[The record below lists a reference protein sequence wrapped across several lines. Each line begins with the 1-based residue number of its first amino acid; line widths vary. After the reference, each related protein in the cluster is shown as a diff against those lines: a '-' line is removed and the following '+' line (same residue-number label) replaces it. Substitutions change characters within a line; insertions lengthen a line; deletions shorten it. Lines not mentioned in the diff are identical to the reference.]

1 MINRILKNN
10 LLNRKYFFIFVS
22 SIFFVAF
29 AVFLLISQRRNIT
42 DNSFLDEFFIVIS
55 FLFILTLSFFF
66 INLLFRVLYQ
76 IRKKKVSSFNSKF
89 TLYFIGIAI
98 TPAFIVGA
106 LALLIINFGVND
118 WFNSKIQNVINNS
131 IYVAEGYLEEHKKNI
146 KTDIYAMASDLDRNH
161 HTFINELIKFE
172 NLFFAQSLIRN
183 FPESYLIDLNG
194 EILFQNK
201 NNIDFYYKPSNESL
215 IKTSQGEIALFT
227 STEVNKV
234 YALINLKKF
243 NNVFLYA
250 GRSMDKTVLSALNE
264 TRSAMSE
271 YKILEKNRFKISI
284 TFILIYLIITMILIF
299 ISILIGIKFAQ
310 RIVNPITKIIQ
321 ATDNI
326 SKGNYDLKVEKTN
339 DFIELNIL
347 SDSFNKMSHDIIIQR
362 NQIIVSKKHEAWSEI
377 AKKIAHEIKNPL
389 TPIQLSTDRLNKK
402 LSKLDVAEKKV
413 VLESIDTIKRQVDE
427 IKRLV
432 DEFSNFARM
441 PKPEFENHN
450 LKKILNSSLSLF
462 NSSYLNIKIKNIT
475 EEKKIIINCDDGQI
489 SRVINN
495 IIKNA
500 IFSINESSNKN
511 NGLIEV
517 KAVKL
522 NEFVLISIKDNGK
535 GFLEDEKTLLQPYYS
550 TKGKKYGS
558 GLGLSIVEKIINDH
572 GGYFK
577 IENNDKNEG
586 VVCKF
591 TIKYNA
597 E

>member
-10 LLNRKYFFIFVS
+10 LLNRWYFLIFVS
-22 SIFFVAF
+22 SIFFVGF
-29 AVFLLISQRRNIT
+29 AIFLLISQRRNIT
-42 DNSFLDEFFIVIS
+42 DNSLLDEFFIAMS
-55 FLFILTLSFFF
+55 TLFILSLSIFF
-66 INLLFRVLYQ
+66 INLMFRVLYQ
-76 IRKKKVSSFNSKF
+76 TRKKKVSSFNSKF
-89 TLYFIGIAI
+89 SIYFIGIAI

-106 LALLIINFGVND
+106 LALLIINFSVND

-146 KTDIYAMASDLDRNH
+146 KTDIYAMASDLNRNH
-161 HTFINELIKFE
+161 RIFLNESLKFE

-183 FPESYLIDLNG
+183 FPESYLIDMNG
-194 EILFQNK
+194 EIVFQNK
-201 NNIDFYYKPSNESL
+201 NNVNIYYKPSTESL

-234 YALINLKKF
+234 YALISLKKF
-243 NNVFLYA
+243 NDIFLYA
-250 GRSMDKTVLSALNE
+250 GRSMDKTVLSALSE

-271 YKILEKNRFKISI
+271 YEILKKNRFKISI

-310 RIVNPITKIIQ
+310 RIVNPITRIIQ
-321 ATDNI
+321 ATDSI
-326 SKGNYDLKVEKTN
+326 SKGNYDSKLKKTN

-347 SDSFNKMSHDIIIQR
+347 SDSFNKMSDDIIRQR
-362 NQIIVSKKHEAWSEI
+362 NQIIVSEKHEAWSEI
-377 AKKIAHEIKNPL
+377 AKKIAHEIRNPL

-402 LSKLDVAEKKV
+402 LAKLDETEKKDA
-413 VLESIDTIKRQVDE
+413 LESVDMIKRQVDE
-427 IKRLV
+427 IKHLV

-441 PKPEFENHN
+441 PKPKFDNHD
-450 LKKILNSSLSLF
+450 LKKILNSSIDLF
-462 NSSYLNIKIKNIT
+462 ENNYLNIKIKNIID
-475 EEKKIIINCDDGQI
+475 ENEMLVNCDKGQI
-489 SRVINN
+489 VRVTNN

-500 IFSINESSNKN
+500 IYSINESSNKN
-511 NGLIEV
+511 NGLIEIKGV
-517 KAVKL
+517 KQ
-522 NEFVLISIKDNGK
+522 NEFFLITIMDNGK

-577 IENNDKNEG
+577 IENNNENEG

-591 TIKYNA
+591 TIKCDT
-597 E
+597 